1 MSSQPDDL
9 DGPPRWAEVR
19 FRPPPTKRLDEE
31 SHRSTLGVFIFIA
44 TALVYPWYS
53 YWVNSTMTTMELRNV
68 SAELERQS
76 QAAQKDFAAD
86 AQRAGKAAMREQQES
101 DETSRQRRLDGVT
114 VAGVSAGGSMPT
126 VLVRLGT
133 SDIYEAN
140 ATICR
145 QSELWLKTDLSGR
158 TLRVQSHRGNRP
170 AVDVGQVTCR

>member
-1 MSSQPDDL
+1 MSNLPDDL

-19 FRPPPTKRLDEE
+19 FRPPPTKGLDRE
-31 SHRSTLGVFIFIA
+31 SHRFTLGVFIFIA

-53 YWVNSTMTTMELRNV
+53 YWVNSTMVSRELKEV
-68 SAELERQS
+68 SAEFERQS
-76 QAAQKDFAAD
+76 QAAQKQFAAD
-86 AQRAGKAAMREQQES
+86 AQRAGEVAMRAQQES
-101 DETSRQRRLDGVT
+101 DEASRQRRLAAVS

-126 VLVRLGT
+126 VLVSLGT

-145 QSELWLKTDLSGR
+145 QAERWLKTNLSGK

-170 AVDVGQVTCR
+170 AVDVGQVACR